1 MRTVRADDP
10 RTKAVQIAADLR
22 ERIEA
27 GEFPVGAKLPSLRKL
42 SADYGVAQETA
53 KDGLEQ
59 LCSGGMARRVEGRG
73 YFVGEETAPDSP
85 DLATRVQELEAEVS
99 ELRSRV
105 ATLESSE

>member
-27 GEFPVGAKLPSLRKL
+27 GEFPAGAKLPPLRKL

-59 LCSGGMARRVEGRG
+59 LCSDGSAHRVEGRG
-73 YFVGEETAPDSP
+73 YFVTGAQSGPAP
-85 DLATRVQELEAEVS
+85 TRDDRLEAIEAEVR
-99 ELRSRV
+99 ELRARV
-105 ATLESSE
+105 ANLEAGQ